1 MKKFKVVLYE
11 KMAEAGT
18 RLLEQNCRLVYP
30 QSLDEE
36 TLIQEARDADAI
48 IIRANGNVS
57 KAIIDVAPRLKV
69 IGRHGVGVENIDIE
83 AATSRG
89 IWVVNTPDANTESVA
104 EHTVGLIATLSKRI
118 LEADKA
124 IRQGRFEVRYEYLGQ
139 EIFGKTLGIIGLG
152 RIGSRVAEICHTAL
166 KMKVLYYDETDRSQV
181 AGRLGARSVSFEEV
195 LKTADYLSLH
205 IPLTPET
212 HHLIGTRELRRM
224 KRSAFLINTS
234 RGPVVDEAALLQA
247 LRKGWIKGAGLD
259 VYEKEPASRDNPLF
273 RLPNVVLTPHMAAH
287 THEALAAM
295 SLVAEDVLRVLCGK
309 SPRYPVNQVNL
320 QQTAGR
326 ASHPACPARDET
338 QQTKG

>member
-1 MKKFKVVLYE
+1 MKKFKVLLYE
-11 KMAEAGT
+11 QMAEAGT
-18 RLLEQNCRLVYP
+18 RLLERNCRLVSP

-36 TLIQEARDADAI
+36 SLIQEARDADAI
-48 IIRANGNVS
+48 IIRANGRVS
-57 KAIIDVAPRLKV
+57 KAIIDAAPRLKV

-83 AATSRG
+83 AATSCG

-104 EHTVGLIATLSKRI
+104 EHTVGLILTLSKRI

-152 RIGSRVAEICHTAL
+152 RIGGRVAEICHTAF
-166 KMKVLYYDETDRSQV
+166 KMKVLYYDEIDRSQV
-181 AGRLGARSVSFEEV
+181 AGRLGAQSVSFEEL
-195 LKTADYLSLH
+195 LKAADYLSLH
-205 IPLTPET
+205 IPLMPKT
-212 HHLIGTRELRRM
+212 HHLIGKRDLRQM

-234 RGPVVDEAALLQA
+234 RGPVVDEAALIQA
-247 LRKGWIKGAGLD
+247 LKKGWIKGAGLD
-259 VYEKEPASRDNPLF
+259 VYEEEPASRDNPLF

-295 SLVAEDVLRVLCGK
+295 SLVAEDVLRVLSGK

-320 QQTAGR
+320 KQTAGR
-326 ASHPACPARDET
+326 ASPPVCPDRQEA
-338 QQTKG
+338 